1 MWFQA
6 LIMLCL
12 KGYLSRIMHHRVDIS
27 RIKPEIKITTARSG
41 GPGGQHV
48 NKVESKVMLR
58 FNVSESMVLTVAEKA
73 IIHKNLSSQLTQDGA
88 IIIVAE
94 SYKSQLRNKEI
105 AFQKLEQLLTKAFFI
120 PKTRRKT
127 KPSKSSINKRINT
140 KKQHGVKKKW
150 RQKP

>member
-1 MWFQA
+1 MLSRA

-12 KGYLSRIMHHRVDIS
+12 KVYLNRFMNHRVDIA
-27 RIKPEIKITTARSG
+27 RIKPEIKVTTARSG

-48 NKVESKVMLR
+48 NKIESKVMLR

-73 IIHKNLSSQLTQDGA
+73 IIHEKLSSQLTQDGA

-94 SYKSQLRNKEI
+94 SQKSQLRNKEI
-105 AFQKLEQLLTKAFFI
+105 AFQKLDQLLTKAFLI

-140 KKQHGVKKKW
+140 KKQHGEKKKW

>member
-1 MWFQA
+1 M
-6 LIMLCL
+6 
-12 KGYLSRIMHHRVDIS
+12 
-27 RIKPEIKITTARSG
+27 TTARSG

-58 FNVSESMVLTVAEKA
+58 FNVSESMVLSAAEKA
-73 IIHKNLSSQLTQDGA
+73 IIHEKLRSQLTKDGA
-88 IIIVAE
+88 IIIIAE
-94 SYKSQLRNKEI
+94 SQKSQLRNKEI
-105 AFQKLEQLLTKAFFI
+105 ALQKLDQLLTKAFFI

-140 KKQHGVKKKW
+140 KKHHGEKKKW

>member
-1 MWFQA
+1 MKNS
-6 LIMLCL
+6 LI
-12 KGYLSRIMHHRVDIS
+12 RIMHHRVDID
-27 RIKPEIKITTARSG
+27 RLKPEIKITTARSG

-58 FNVSESMVLTVAEKA
+58 FNVSESMVLTAAEKA
-73 IIHKNLSSQLTQDGA
+73 IIQEKLRNQLTQDGA

-94 SYKSQLRNKEI
+94 SYKSQLRNKEV
-105 AFQKLEQLLTKAFFI
+105 AFQKLHQLLTKAFFI

-127 KPSKSSINKRINT
+127 KPSKSSINKRITT
-140 KKQHGVKKKW
+140 KKKHSEKKKW